1 MAGTYDAQLR
11 HTSVSGSKEIK
22 ASANFGY
29 ITNGITLKGSAFA
42 TGATVLE
49 GQCLVKE
56 NASGKYVPYNTGG
69 VVDNAGALPAGYS
82 NPVILDQSIKFELT
96 DAGANPDV
104 ICGQVLVWGA
114 VWEGQLIGVT
124 AAFKDTCKM
133 ISFVTA

>member
-11 HTSVSGSKEIK
+11 HTSTNAAKEIK
-22 ASANFGY
+22 ASANYGY
-29 ITNGITLKGSAFA
+29 ITNGITLKGSSFA
-42 TGATVLE
+42 AGAMVVE

-69 VVDNAGALPAGYS
+69 VADNAGALPTGYS

-114 VWEGQLIGVT
+114 VWEGQLVGVT
-124 AAFKDTCKM
+124 AGFKAAFPQM
-133 ISFVTA
+133 RFVTA